1 MRRSKED
8 SEQTR
13 AAILDAA
20 ERMFCE
26 KGYAAA
32 TVELIS
38 RAAGL
43 TRGAFYWHF
52 RDKADVLAALH
63 ARTFLPQEKI
73 LTGVIESDTPDPLDC
88 LFLAAAEAL
97 RSFEVTEGEQRI
109 FRIMSDLT
117 IGQDG
122 REAVA
127 RIHAEMRALI
137 RTVMQRAEANG
148 TLNPRITV
156 AEAELYITVTIGG
169 LLAEWLRSDKCFP
182 LALSGERLLRHLMT
196 MLRTDQGA
204 APRAR
209 QCDSPRPPGPD
220 PNSVLDIRC
229 ARAPKTKQ
237 ALPQR

>member
-13 AAILDAA
+13 TAILDAA

-32 TVELIS
+32 TVESIS

-52 RDKADVLAALH
+52 RDKAEVLAALH
-63 ARTFLPQEKI
+63 GRTFLPQEKI
-73 LTGVIESDTPDPLDC
+73 LTSAIAPDTPDPLDC
-88 LFLAAAEAL
+88 LFMAALEAL
-97 RSFEVTEGEQRI
+97 RSFEVNECEQRI

-117 IGQDG
+117 IEQDG
-122 REAVA
+122 REALA

-137 RTVMQRAEANG
+137 GTVMRRAQANG
-148 TLNPRITV
+148 TLNPAVTV

-169 LLAEWLRSDKCFP
+169 LLAEWLTSGKSFP

-196 MLRTDQGA
+196 LLRADQGD
-204 APRAR
+204 APRR
-209 QCDSPRPPGPD
+209 CDSPPG
-220 PNSVLDIRC
+220 
-229 ARAPKTKQ
+229 RAGPE
-237 ALPQR
+237 LGS